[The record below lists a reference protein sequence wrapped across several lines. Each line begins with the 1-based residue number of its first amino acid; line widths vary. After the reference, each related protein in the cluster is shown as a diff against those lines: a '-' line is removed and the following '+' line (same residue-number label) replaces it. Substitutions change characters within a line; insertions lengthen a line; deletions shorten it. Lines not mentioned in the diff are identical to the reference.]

1 MKAGEISEPLRT
13 VVGSSYGFH
22 IIWMRKRTPPHT
34 INLQDDFKRIQQ
46 LALYMKRNKQ
56 NAEWIDELKKTIYV
70 DIRL

>member
-13 VVGSSYGFH
+13 VVGSSYGYH
-22 IIWMRKRTPPHT
+22 IIWMRKRTAPHA
-34 INLQDDFKRIQQ
+34 INLQDDFKRIEQ

-56 NAEWIDELKKTIYV
+56 NAEWIAELKKTIYV

>member
-1 MKAGEISEPLRT
+1 
-13 VVGSSYGFH
+13 
-22 IIWMRKRTPPHT
+22 MRKQTAPHA
-34 INLQDDFKRIQQ
+34 INLQDDFKRIEQ